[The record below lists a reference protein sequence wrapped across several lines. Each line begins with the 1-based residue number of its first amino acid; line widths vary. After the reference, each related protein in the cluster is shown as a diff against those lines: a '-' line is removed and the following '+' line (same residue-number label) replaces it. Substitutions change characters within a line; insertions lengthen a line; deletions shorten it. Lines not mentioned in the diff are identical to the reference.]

1 MGKLL
6 SGGVLSNNLTGKIG
20 NVVYS
25 RVSNVT
31 TIRMY
36 QPKVTNPNTRA
47 QKIQRLKFKTV
58 NDVVS
63 ECYKRLSSVYGKAA
77 NQYSKRSAVSA
88 MIFRNPLILAQGY
101 QDNYY
106 PKSPV
111 NNQNL
116 IFGSYDLTNEALKNI
131 EFHFIPA
138 ASGSNPDVIIPV
150 FRIPKS
156 LCNISSSVT
165 GNIYLGTNIPMTTLN
180 LLCCV
185 NAKAVAN
192 ITSTINKVEIN
203 ENYNGSDD
211 FSCMVSA
218 STSDI
223 SSGFKYRV
231 RFLVSRIISGGD
243 DYLFAFT
250 EAEAPVSYGFDSGT
264 TWADHILKGTWLGDP
279 TAAAGADVERIGITM
294 FALTHNK
301 SDNLL
306 FDDDSS
312 SSLLSK
318 VCIAAKNYVIDRKI
332 S

>member
-63 ECYKRLSSVYGKAA
+63 ECYKRLNSVYGKAA
-77 NQYSKRSAVSA
+77 NQYTKRTAVSA

-116 IFGSYDLTNEALKNI
+116 ICGSYDLTNEALNKI

-138 ASGSNPDVIIPV
+138 VSGSNPDVIIPI

-156 LCNISSSVT
+156 QCDITTSVT
-165 GNIYLGTNIPMTTLN
+165 GTIHLGTNIPMTSLN

-192 ITSTINKVEIN
+192 IASTINKVEIN

-211 FSCMVSA
+211 FSVMVSA
-218 STSDI
+218 SSSGV
-223 SSGFKYRV
+223 SSGFKY
-231 RFLVSRIISGGD
+231 LVKFTTGRILSSGD
-243 DYLFAFT
+243 DYLIAFT
-250 EAEAPVSYGFDSGT
+250 EAEGPVSYGFDSGSV
-264 TWADHILKGTWLGDP
+264 WAEHILKGTWLGDP
-279 TAAAGADVERIGITM
+279 TATAGADAERIGITM
-294 FALTHNK
+294 FALTENK
-301 SDNLL
+301 TDNLL
-306 FDDDSS
+306 FDDDSR

-318 VCIAAKNYVIDRKI
+318 VCIAAKNYVIDRKV